1 MTQPAEC
8 MTMAQLRIGIDDLD
22 AQLIALLARR
32 AAFIDR
38 AAQLK
43 PAENLPARI
52 DNRVEQVV
60 ANVRDLAADHS
71 LDPDLAEDLWRSI
84 IEWSIARE
92 ERVLGR

>member
-8 MTMAQLRIGIDDLD
+8 MTMAQLRVGIDDLD
-22 AQLIALLARR
+22 SQLIALLARR

-52 DNRVEQVV
+52 DSRVEQVV
-60 ANVRDLAADHS
+60 ANVRDLAANHS
-71 LDPDLAEDLWRSI
+71 FDPDLAEDLWRSI